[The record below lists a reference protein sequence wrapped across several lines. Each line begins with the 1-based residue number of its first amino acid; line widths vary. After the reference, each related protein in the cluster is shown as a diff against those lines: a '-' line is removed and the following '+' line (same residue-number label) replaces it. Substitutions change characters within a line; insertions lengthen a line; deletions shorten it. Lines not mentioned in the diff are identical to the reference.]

1 MDGLRVIIPADFL
14 IHTFVSSSPTW
25 PPTEVL
31 LRPWLARAV
40 RLVLWGLLVAG
51 LVLGL
56 VWATLHF
63 WIVPRI
69 AEFRPALE
77 SLARQSLGVP
87 VRIGGVSAQSTG
99 WVPSFEL
106 RDIELL
112 DDQGRTGLRL
122 PKVLVALSLRSA
134 ALWQLDQL
142 VLDSPE
148 LTLRLTADG
157 QWQIA
162 GMTWGAPTTG
172 NSAAADWL
180 FSQREVVVRGAQV
193 NWHGP
198 DTGMNTSPGKDNAP
212 PIPLTL
218 REVDLVI
225 RNTVRQHMLRLDA
238 TPPPE
243 WGERFVLMGQ
253 FKRGLLSL
261 HPGRMADWSGQAF
274 AHFPQL
280 DMAPWSKHALQM
292 PTGLP
297 AETRPLQGQ
306 GRLRLWADVQQGQ
319 WRGGLAE
326 VDLKNLQAQ
335 LSSDTTTLALQSLSG
350 RLGLQV
356 HAEGFVAET
365 QDLRFVSEQGLHWP
379 EGKLSL
385 DYTHAQ
391 GTRPAR
397 GHLRASQLDLEAL
410 QALALRLPLRT
421 TLSPQWHAA
430 LKARDLRGQIT
441 SLNLRWQGDWAQ
453 PDIQEARAKVEGLSW
468 QPGSAAVA
476 AWGALP
482 GADVPG
488 LRGGQLTLA
497 LNPSG
502 GQLDLQTGADSALWL
517 PGLLEPAEVP
527 LHQLKASV
535 RWARETDRR
544 SPGGRW
550 HVPQWSLSLANADL
564 QGQWQGQW
572 RPAPDGRSPGMLT
585 LQGRIERAQAAAVHR
600 YLPLNLPPEVRHY
613 LRDALVQGRYEDV
626 KVQIQGD
633 LDKLPFARP
642 EDGTFLFAGELKDAE
657 FDMVPAS
664 LMTPGEVPWPRL
676 RALQGQLT
684 FDRLGM
690 QLREASARVGE
701 GAQAIELKAA
711 SVDIAD
717 MVHQPL
723 LRVQAQSLADAPL
736 LLDWVRQSPLDAL
749 LSGALQ
755 PTQVSGPLLTRFA
768 LQLPL
773 LDLQSTRVQ
782 GSVQFNGNDLRMLP
796 GTPWLNKLR
805 GTLQFH
811 ERGFEVR
818 QLQATLLGGPAV
830 IDGGMQAP
838 DPDNRAATPTTTRM
852 AFKAQ
857 GRVSAAG
864 LQSAHDIAPLN
875 LLARH
880 ASGATDYSARL
891 TWHQGQPELTV
902 HSRLGGLGLQLP
914 APLGKPA
921 DMEKAL
927 ALQIRSRQTPTGP
940 QDEIELSLGDTA
952 RLMYVRDLS
961 TDTPRVLR
969 GRLGLGV
976 LPDNMPSLPDTGV
989 TASVAVD
996 RLVVDEWL
1004 ALLPVPPTK
1013 PAPSKAPQPPA
1024 WQNYLPSRMGLKANS
1039 LMASGRQLHQVQAG
1053 GTYEA
1058 GRWRVNIN
1066 AAELSGHVAFD
1077 QAMPGQTDPAGQLFA
1092 RLSHLNL
1099 PPNSTNEV
1107 ESLLEAPPLSLP
1119 ALDIVVDALEL
1130 RGKQLGRVEIEAVN
1144 TDKALAQTPAAR
1156 EWQLKKLNIDLP
1168 EATLRST
1175 GRWLAAREGSPWRK
1189 SEMNFVLDVQ
1199 DAGVLLTRLGTP
1211 GALRGGAGQIAGMVS
1226 WQGSPLSPHYPS
1238 LNGHLDVRMGR
1249 GQFLKADPG
1258 VAKLLGV
1265 LSLQALPRRL
1275 LLDFRDVFEQ
1285 GFAFDSVQGDVTIV
1299 HGMANTR
1306 NLQIKGVNALVQLDG
1321 SADIARETQKL
1332 RAQILPIVD
1341 AGTASLVAAIAVN
1354 PLVGLTTFIAQWLL
1368 QNPLSRASAQEFLI
1382 DGSWANPQVT
1392 RVEPRPASSPGP
1404 KTPP

>member
-1 MDGLRVIIPADFL
+1 
-14 IHTFVSSSPTW
+14 
-25 PPTEVL
+25 
-31 LRPWLARAV
+31 
-40 RLVLWGLLVAG
+40 
-51 LVLGL
+51 VLGL
-56 VWATLHF
+56 AWATLHF

-134 ALWQLDQL
+134 ALGQLDQL
-142 VLDSPE
+142 VLDAPE
-148 LTLRLTADG
+148 LTLRLSADG

-162 GMTWGAPTTG
+162 GMAWGASPAG
-172 NSAAADWL
+172 HSAAADWL
-180 FSQREVVVRGAQV
+180 FSQREVVVRGARV
-193 NWHGP
+193 DWHGP
-198 DTGMNTSPGKDNAP
+198 GTGSNTSPGKGIAP
-212 PIPLTL
+212 PSPLTL

-225 RNTVRQHMLRLDA
+225 RNSARQHLLRLDA
-238 TPPPE
+238 TPPHE

-261 HPGRMADWSGQAF
+261 HPGRMSDWSGQAF
-274 AHFPQL
+274 AHFAQL
-280 DMAPWSKHALQM
+280 DLAPWSQHALQM

-335 LSSDTTTLALQSLSG
+335 LSADTATLALQSLSG

-391 GTRPAR
+391 GARPAR
-397 GHLRASQLDLEAL
+397 GQLQASQLDLEAL
-410 QALALRLPLRT
+410 QALALRLPLERA
-421 TLSPQWHAA
+421 LSPPWLTA
-430 LKARDLRGQIT
+430 LKARDLRGRVT

-453 PDIQEARAKVEGLSW
+453 PDIQEAQAKVEGLSW
-468 QPGSAAVA
+468 QPGSSAVA

-497 LNPSG
+497 LNANG
-502 GQLDLQTGADSALWL
+502 GRLDLQTGADSALWL
-517 PGLLEPAEVP
+517 PGVLEPAEVP

-535 RWARETDRR
+535 RWARETGRR
-544 SPGGRW
+544 GPAGRW

-572 RPAPDGRSPGMLT
+572 QPAPHGRGPGLLT
-585 LQGRIERAQAAAVHR
+585 LQGRIQRAQAAAVHR
-600 YLPLNLPPEVRHY
+600 YLPLSLPPEVRHY
-613 LRDALVQGRYEDV
+613 LRDALVQGRYDN
-626 KVQIQGD
+626 VQVQVQGD
-633 LDKLPFARP
+633 LDKLPFASP
-642 EDGTFLFAGELKDAE
+642 KDGTFLLDGELKDAE
-657 FDMVPAS
+657 LDMVPAS
-664 LMTPGEVPWPRL
+664 LANPGEMPWPRL
-676 RALQGQLT
+676 RALQGRLI

-701 GAQAIELKAA
+701 GAQAIELKAT

-723 LRVQAQSLADAPL
+723 LRVQAQSLADAPRVL
-736 LLDWVRQSPLDAL
+736 GLVRQSPLDAL
-749 LSGALQ
+749 LSGVLQ
-755 PTQVSGPLLTRFA
+755 PAQASGPVLTRFEV
-768 LQLPL
+768 QLPL
-773 LDLQSTRVQ
+773 LDLPSTRVQ
-782 GSVQFNGNDLRMLP
+782 GSVQFNGNDLRMVP
-796 GTPWLNKLR
+796 GTPWLNNLQ
-805 GTLQFH
+805 GTLKFTDN
-811 ERGFEVR
+811 GFEVR
-818 QLQATLLGGPAV
+818 QLQATLLGGPTL
-830 IDGGMQAP
+830 IDGGMNATGSDARAPAQAA
-838 DPDNRAATPTTTRM
+838 NHTVLQAR
-852 AFKAQ
+852 

-864 LQSAHDIAPLN
+864 LQAAQDAGPLN

-880 ASGATDYSARL
+880 ASGAADYTARL
-891 TWHQGQPELTV
+891 AWHQGLPELTV

-921 DMEKAL
+921 DMEKTL

-940 QDEIELSLGDTA
+940 QDEIALSLGDTA

-976 LPDNMPSLPDTGV
+976 LPDNMPALPDTGV
-989 TASVAVD
+989 TANVAVD

-1004 ALLPVPPTK
+1004 ALLPAAPPK
-1013 PAPSKAPQPPA
+1013 PAPGTVLQASA
-1024 WQNYLPSRMGLKANS
+1024 WQDYLPTRMGLKADS
-1039 LMASGRQLHQVQAG
+1039 LMASGRHLHQVQAG
-1053 GTYEA
+1053 GIYEA
-1058 GRWRVNIN
+1058 GRWRVNIK

-1077 QAMPGQTDPAGQLFA
+1077 PAMPGQTDPAGQLFA

-1099 PPNSTNEV
+1099 PPSSAREV
-1107 ESLLEAPPLSLP
+1107 ESLLEAPPVSLP

-1144 TDKALAQTPAAR
+1144 TDKALTQTPAAR

-1168 EATLRST
+1168 EGTLRST

-1189 SEMNFVLDVQ
+1189 TEMDFVLDVQ
-1199 DAGVLLTRLGTP
+1199 DAGALLTRLGTP
-1211 GALRGGAGQIAGMVS
+1211 EALRGGTGQIAGMVS
-1226 WQGSPLSPHYPS
+1226 WQGSPLSLHYPS

-1275 LLDFRDVFEQ
+1275 LLDFRDVFAQ

-1332 RAQILPIVD
+1332 HAHILPIVD
-1341 AGTASLVAAIAVN
+1341 TGTASLVAAITVN

-1382 DGSWANPQVT
+1382 DGSWADPQVT
-1392 RVEPRPASSPGP
+1392 RVEPSLGPAPT
-1404 KTPP
+1404 KTPPP

>member
-1 MDGLRVIIPADFL
+1 M
-14 IHTFVSSSPTW
+14 SSSPTW
-25 PPTEVL
+25 PHTEAP
-31 LRPWLARAV
+31 LRPWLARGV
-40 RLVLWGLLVAG
+40 RLVLWGLLVTG

-56 VWATLHF
+56 AWATLHF

-122 PKVLVALSLRSA
+122 PKVLVALSLRSVV
-134 ALWQLDQL
+134 LGQLDQL
-142 VLDSPE
+142 VLDAPE

-162 GMTWGAPTTG
+162 GMAWGASSTG
-172 NSAAADWL
+172 SSAAADWL
-180 FSQREVVVRGAQV
+180 FGQREVVVRGAQV

-198 DTGMNTSPGKDNAP
+198 DIGINALPGKDNAP
-212 PIPLTL
+212 AAPLIL

-225 RNTVRQHMLRLDA
+225 RNTARQHMLRLYA

-253 FKRGLLSL
+253 FKRDLLSL
-261 HPGRMADWSGQAF
+261 HPGRIADWSGQAF

-280 DMAPWSKHALQM
+280 DMAPWSQHVLQM

-297 AETRPLQGQ
+297 PETKPLQGQ

-326 VDLKNLQAQ
+326 VDLKHLQAR

-365 QDLRFVSEQGLHWP
+365 QDLHFVSEQGFDWP
-379 EGKLSL
+379 QSKLSL

-391 GTRPAR
+391 GARPAH
-397 GHLRASQLDLEAL
+397 GQLQASQLDLSAL
-410 QALALRLPLRT
+410 QALALSLPVGAP
-421 TLSPQWHAA
+421 LSPQMHSA
-430 LKARDLRGQIT
+430 LQARDLKGRVNA
-441 SLNLRWQGDWAQ
+441 LNLRWQGDWAQ
-453 PDIQEARAKVEGLSW
+453 PDIQEVQAKVEGLSW
-468 QPGSAAVA
+468 QPGSASVA
-476 AWGALP
+476 IWGALP

-497 LNPSG
+497 LNANG
-502 GQLDLQTGADSALWL
+502 GQLDLQAGADSALWL
-517 PGLLEPAEVP
+517 PGVLEPAEVP

-535 RWARETDRR
+535 RWARETSRR
-544 SPGGRW
+544 SPAGRW

-572 RPAPDGRSPGMLT
+572 QPAPHGKGPGLLT
-585 LQGRIERAQAAAVHR
+585 LKGRIQRAQAAAVHR
-600 YLPLNLPPEVRHY
+600 YLPLSLPPEVRHY

-626 KVQIQGD
+626 QVHIQGD
-633 LDKLPFARP
+633 LDKLPFAKP
-642 EDGTFLFAGELKDAE
+642 EDGTFLFAGQLKDAE

-664 LMTPGEVPWPRL
+664 LMAPGEVPWPRL

-690 QLREASARVGE
+690 QLREASAQVGE
-701 GAQAIELKAA
+701 GAQAIELKSA
-711 SVDIAD
+711 SADIAD
-717 MVHQPL
+717 MAHQPV

-736 LLDWVRQSPLDAL
+736 VLDWVRHSPLDAL

-755 PTQVSGPLLTRFA
+755 PAQASGPLLTRFA

-773 LDLQSTRVQ
+773 LDLPNTRVQ
-782 GSVQFNGNDLRMLP
+782 GSVLFDGNDLRMLP

-811 ERGFEVR
+811 ERGFEVH
-818 QLQATLLGGPAV
+818 QLQATLLGGPTV

-838 DPDNRAATPTTTRM
+838 DPDTRAATPTTTQM
-852 AFKAQ
+852 AFTAQ
-857 GRVSAAG
+857 GRVSAVG

-875 LLARH
+875 LLAQH

-891 TWHQGQPELTV
+891 AWLQGLPELTV
-902 HSRLGGLGLQLP
+902 HSRLGGLALQLP

-921 DMEKAL
+921 QTEIPL
-927 ALQIRSRQTPTGP
+927 ALQIRAKQTTTGP
-940 QDEIELSLGDTA
+940 QDEIELALGDTA
-952 RLMYVRDLS
+952 RLLYVRDVS
-961 TDTPRVLR
+961 AETPQVLR
-969 GRLGLGV
+969 GLLGLGV
-976 LPDNMPSLPDTGV
+976 LPDKLPALPETGV
-989 TASVAVD
+989 TASVSMD
-996 RLVVDEWL
+996 KLVVDEWL
-1004 ALLPVPPTK
+1004 ALLPTPGDRLNSPTSPQPSPGSPQK
-1013 PAPSKAPQPPA
+1013 PAA
-1024 WQNYLPSRMGLKANS
+1024 WQAYLPTRVGLKANS
-1039 LMASGRQLHQVQAG
+1039 LIVNDRHLHKVQLG
-1053 GTYEA
+1053 GTHEA
-1058 GRWRVNIN
+1058 GRWRVNID
-1066 AAELSGHVAFD
+1066 AAELSGHVRYE
-1077 QAMPGQTDPAGQLFA
+1077 QALPNQAGQLFA
-1092 RLSHLNL
+1092 RLSRLNL
-1099 PPNSTNEV
+1099 LPASARVV
-1107 ESLLEAPPLSLP
+1107 ESLLEAPPISLP
-1119 ALDIVVDALEL
+1119 TLDIVVDALEL

-1144 TDKALAQTPAAR
+1144 TDKGLAQTPAAR
-1156 EWQLKKLNIDLP
+1156 EWQLKKFNIDVP
-1168 EATLRST
+1168 EGSLRST

-1189 SEMNFVLDVQ
+1189 SEMNFVLDVH
-1199 DAGVLLTRLGTP
+1199 DAGALLTRLGTP
-1211 GALRGGAGQIAGMVS
+1211 EALRGGKGKLEGMVS
-1226 WQGSPLSPHYPS
+1226 WQGSPLELHYPS

-1285 GFAFDSVQGDVTIV
+1285 GFAFDSALGDVTIV

-1332 RAQILPIVD
+1332 RAHILPIVD
-1341 AGTASLVAAIAVN
+1341 TGNVSLLAAITVH
-1354 PLVGLTTFIAQWLL
+1354 PLVGLTTFAAQWLL
-1368 QNPLSRASAQEFLI
+1368 QNPLSRASSQEFLI
-1382 DGSWANPQVT
+1382 DGSWANPHVT
-1392 RVEPRPASSPGP
+1392 RVERRPGP
-1404 KTPP
+1404 APKETTSP